1 MENSLEE
8 VKDNLAYLPGVV
20 AAISLH
26 KKDLESYDELWWIS
40 VMYLH
45 LFTFLSRDSNLE
57 LPLADFKND

>member
-26 KKDLESYDELWWIS
+26 KKDLESYDEL
-40 VMYLH
+40 
-45 LFTFLSRDSNLE
+45 
-57 LPLADFKND
+57 